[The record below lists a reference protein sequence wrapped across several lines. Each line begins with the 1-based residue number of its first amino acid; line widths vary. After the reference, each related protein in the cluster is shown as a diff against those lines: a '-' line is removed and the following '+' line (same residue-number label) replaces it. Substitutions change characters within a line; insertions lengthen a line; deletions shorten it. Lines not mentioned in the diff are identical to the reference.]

1 MTLLKTE
8 IDTKI
13 EAKIIEQHQQALPQL
28 IADTETDI
36 MKLVDDKI
44 QLLRE
49 SLSHPPPPPP
59 PANHDG
65 PVQATTPNTPTR
77 LNTAVNE
84 AISERDNIDR
94 RKLNLMLNN
103 VKELE
108 NKTDEDQV
116 KELIANKLEITED
129 VRITDTTRLGK
140 LRTGS
145 SRLLRITVE
154 SLAMKR
160 LILSKATKLRTL
172 PDTDAFHM
180 VYIRPDLTPNQ
191 QKESKNLYE
200 QLKARRLQD
209 ALHQFKIQKG
219 KIIQI
224 PE

>member
-36 MKLVDDKI
+36 MKLVDEKI
-44 QLLRE
+44 QLLRD
-49 SLSHPPPPPP
+49 SLTHPPPP

-172 PDTDAFHM
+172 PATDAFHM

-191 QKESKNLYE
+191 QKESKKLYE